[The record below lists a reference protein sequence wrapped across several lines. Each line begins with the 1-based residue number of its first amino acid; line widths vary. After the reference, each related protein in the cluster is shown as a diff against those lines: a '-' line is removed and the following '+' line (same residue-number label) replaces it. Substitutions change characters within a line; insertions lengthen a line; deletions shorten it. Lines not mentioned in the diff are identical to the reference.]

1 MKEIDELIKQYGLEE
16 DLEHVIIPFT
26 DKNGGQKRRYL
37 LKRRFIR
44 IVYADGYFVDYPLSD
59 VILATIKYPELLLS
73 EALLLMGKGYKPDSA
88 GIKPGFRDSIV
99 IRRMQNG
106 EEYQVSS
113 LVQEVFSEVIAPL
126 YSGQGNHE
134 FLKFIEPESIHV
146 RSEKDHV
153 VYVAED
159 TMLKRIVGILEIKNF
174 YHIAL
179 LFVEKSYQ
187 HKGIGRLLLEKVKV
201 SSTEKSVHE
210 ITVNS
215 SPNAVSAYQSYGFT
229 ILDAEKEKNGI
240 RYVPMK
246 LVL

>member
-26 DKNGGQKRRYL
+26 DKNGRQKRRYL
-37 LKRRFIR
+37 LKRRFVR

-59 VILATIKYPELLLS
+59 VIMATIKYPELLLS
-73 EALLLMGKGYKPDSA
+73 EALLLMGKGYNPDLT
-88 GIKPGFRDSIV
+88 GIKPSPRDRII

-113 LVQEVFSEVIAPL
+113 LVQEVFSGVIAPL
-126 YSGQGNHE
+126 YSERGNHE
-134 FLKFIEPESIHV
+134 FLKFIEPESI
-146 RSEKDHV
+146 RARTEKDHV

-159 TMLKRIVGILEIKNF
+159 KMLRRIVGILEIKNF
-174 YHIAL
+174 HHIAL

-215 SPNAVSAYQSYGFT
+215 SPNAVRAYQSYGFT